1 MFFKKKENTC
11 ANLRN
16 TSDCN
21 LVNEI
26 KNLQKLYKEK
36 EEQLKYY
43 KNLAFDSKDFNNF
56 WEFFHNRRLGFLE
69 PTDRYSWNS
78 NQAPAISEHNFQVI
92 TETLKELKDFN
103 GFIEELE
110 MIYTHSRREARLR
123 DELNNLKWEI
133 EAKKKQLGID

>member
-1 MFFKKKENTC
+1 MFFRKKENIC
-11 ANLRN
+11 ANLTN

-26 KNLQKLYKEK
+26 KNLQKLYKDK
-36 EEQLKYY
+36 EEQLKCYER
-43 KNLAFDSKDFNNF
+43 LTFDLKDFNNF

-69 PTDRYSWNS
+69 LTNQYSWDS
-78 NQAPAISEHNFQVI
+78 NQALAISELNFQVI
-92 TETLKELKDFN
+92 TETLKQLKDFN
-103 GFIEELE
+103 GFIEELK

>member
-11 ANLRN
+11 ANLTN

-26 KNLQKLYKEK
+26 KNLQKLYKDK
-36 EEQLKYY
+36 EEQLKCYER
-43 KNLAFDSKDFNNF
+43 LTFDLKDFNNF

-69 PTDRYSWNS
+69 PADRYSWDS
-78 NQAPAISEHNFQVI
+78 NQAPAISERNFQVI

-103 GFIEELE
+103 GFIEELK
-110 MIYTHSRREARLR
+110 MIYTHSRKEARLR